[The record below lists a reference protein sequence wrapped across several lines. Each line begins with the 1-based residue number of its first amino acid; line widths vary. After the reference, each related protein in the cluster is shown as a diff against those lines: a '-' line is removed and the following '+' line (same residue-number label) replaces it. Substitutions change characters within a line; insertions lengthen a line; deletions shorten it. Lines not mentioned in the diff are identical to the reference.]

1 MAKTRDTKQASL
13 FLNYIYNLLS
23 SLTNILFPLITA
35 PYMARVLREEG
46 NGQIAF
52 VTSIVAYFVSFT
64 TFGFTLYGQREVSKY
79 KDDIDKR
86 SRVFFELLILKV
98 VFCVVSVTALFCLIS
113 SPYIAQSYKGLVAI
127 CSIQIIAVVFDI
139 RFFFQ
144 GIENFREIAIRTML
158 MRILGIICLFIFV
171 KDQDDVWKYLL
182 YTSLTLLLANIIMWP
197 KAIGLIKFTGV
208 ELSPLKSCVRPAFFL
223 YLPVLAE
230 TIFSALDS
238 TMIGYLAVN
247 SEYENGCYGSAIK
260 IINVISIVI
269 MADGLV
275 FAARNARDYA
285 RGNDDSLKEHLG
297 IAFRYVFM
305 LGFPIIAG
313 LLILSD
319 PISLCVFGE
328 GYEKV
333 PTLLRLFTVRVLT
346 HGFMNVIA
354 NQYLLQTGREKVCT
368 AFNAGGIT
376 ANFILNLIL
385 IPRYGCIGAAIA
397 SIVSESLLTGAFI
410 AYFVIEKKFWNKAII
425 QQSFKY
431 IIASVVM
438 SIPLLMLNKIWGV
451 HWYLVGVIIIIGAVI
466 YGLSL
471 LAMKDEMII
480 VYGNRI
486 LSKFKKK

>member
-1 MAKTRDTKQASL
+1 MRTRNTKQASL
-13 FLNYIYNLLS
+13 LLNYIYNLLS

-52 VTSIVAYFVSFT
+52 VTSVAMYFVSFT

-79 KDDIDKR
+79 KDNIDKR
-86 SRVFFELLILKV
+86 SKVFFELLILKSI
-98 VFCVVSVTALFCLIS
+98 FCMVSVIALFCLIN
-113 SPYIAQSYKGLVAI
+113 SPYIIKEYKGLVAI
-127 CSIQIIAVVFDI
+127 CSIQIISVVFDI

-144 GIENFREIAIRTML
+144 GIEDFRELAIRTMI

-182 YTSLTLLLANIIMWP
+182 YTSLTMLLANIIMWP
-197 KAIGLIKFTGV
+197 KVIGLIKFTGI
-208 ELSPLKSCVRPAFFL
+208 EISAIKKCVRPAFFL

-260 IINVISIVI
+260 IINVISIVM

-275 FAARNARDYA
+275 FASRNARDYA
-285 RGNDDSLKEHLG
+285 RGNYDSLKEHLG
-297 IAFRYVFM
+297 IAFRYVWV

-313 LLILSD
+313 LLVLSD
-319 PISLCVFGE
+319 QISLCIFGE

-333 PTLLRLFTVRVLT
+333 PLLLRLFTVRVLT
-346 HGFMNVIA
+346 HGIMNVIV
-354 NQYLLQTGREKVCT
+354 NQYLLPTGREKICT

-376 ANFILNLIL
+376 ANFILNLAL
-385 IPRYGCIGAAIA
+385 IHRYGCIGAATA
-397 SIVSESLLTGAFI
+397 SIVSESLLTCAFI
-410 AYFVIEKKFWNKAII
+410 AYFVFENKFWNNVII
-425 QQSFKY
+425 KQSYKY
-431 IIASVVM
+431 VIASVVM
-438 SIPLLMLNKIWGV
+438 SIPVIILKQVWGAQ
-451 HWYLVGVIIIIGAVI
+451 WYLVGIIILIGAVI

-471 LAMKDEMII
+471 LVMKDEMIM

-486 LSKFKKK
+486 LSKYKKK